1 MRRIVAFVSIML
13 GLMAAPVAAEAR
25 VNIRVDLG
33 SQSMHVT
40 TPDGAVH
47 RWAISSGRKG
57 FRTPTGNYSSQRLAR
72 MHYSRKYDDAP
83 MPHSIFFR
91 GGYAIH
97 ATSSVSLLGRPASH
111 GCIRLSPANAAQLFA
126 MVKQS
131 GASISITGGAPGDG
145 RVYAGKRAKTKAI
158 AQAEREQ
165 APRAATIAP
174 TRASYSAPGFSE
186 APRST
191 WSIDNGGSSAW
202 ILR

>member
-1 MRRIVAFVSIML
+1 MRRIVALVSLML
-13 GLMAAPVAAEAR
+13 GLAAAPLAAEAR
-25 VNIRVDLG
+25 VNIQVDLA

-40 TPDGAVH
+40 APDGSVH

-57 FRTPTGNYSSQRLAR
+57 FRTPTGHYASQRLAR

-97 ATSSVSLLGRPASH
+97 ATSSVGMLGRPASH
-111 GCIRLSPANAAQLFA
+111 GCIRLAPAHAAQLFA

-131 GASISITGGAPGDG
+131 GASISIAGAAPGDG

-158 AQAEREQ
+158 AQAASER
-165 APRAATIAP
+165 APRGATIAP
-174 TRASYSAPGFSE
+174 TTVSYGAPGFTD

-191 WSIDNGGSSAW
+191 WSIDGRGAPSW